1 MTKNYTPTWGDHAVS
16 DPRSV
21 AAQLRGKGDGRGER
35 YARAQEW
42 LKMHGGRRNTQAVS
56 HTYKRA
62 ESVHAVIRELRYAGR
77 LGWLKYVVVKVAL
90 KTGFLS
96 VYDV

>member
-1 MTKNYTPTWGDHAVS
+1 MTKNCTPTWGDHAVS

-35 YARAQEW
+35 YLHAQEW
-42 LKMHGGRRNTQAVS
+42 RKTHGGRRNLQTVS
-56 HTYKRA
+56 HAYKRA
-62 ESVHAVIRELRYAGR
+62 ESVHAAINELRYAGR